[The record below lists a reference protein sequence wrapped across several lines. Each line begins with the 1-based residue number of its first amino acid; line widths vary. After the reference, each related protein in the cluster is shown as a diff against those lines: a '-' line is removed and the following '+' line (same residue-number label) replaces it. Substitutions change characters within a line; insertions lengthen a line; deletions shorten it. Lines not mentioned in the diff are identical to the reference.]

1 MTAVVDDGTLETLA
15 YVDDAVPFADEY
27 DGVPLI
33 AGCDDVTEAV
43 EY

>member
-1 MTAVVDDGTLETLA
+1 MTAVVDDGTFETLA
-15 YVDDAVPFADEY
+15 YDAVPLTDEY

-33 AGCDDVTEAV
+33 ACCDDATEAV